1 MGLVAKHW
9 CEWRQVDPSLAS
21 ASGRDTW
28 TYQESCKFDDD
39 ELFHETL
46 QPINDS
52 SFPRNFISIPRNSD
66 GQPLAM
72 NQTPPSSLIVW
83 HSNGR
88 GAWVRDLEI
97 ISLPDML
104 YHFRHERTAAA
115 LHQQWLRMPIVS
127 RRSHPNRASQ
137 GRAHQAWEP
146 HQAQG
151 SSSSAPKAIVQ
162 PMASGNDQPMA
173 IRATAHPLG
182 SMSKWPGTNT
192 GTGQS
197 QTAVPPLTP
206 APPRPPPR
214 HPPPPVPP
222 PPRRSMPVEE
232 VGQEHSGQPKSL
244 VCPVSMDDDSRK
256 KKRKWES
263 VELDSSPSPSL

>member
-1 MGLVAKHW
+1 MRPFNQSTTPAS
-9 CEWRQVDPSLAS
+9 DATSLAFPKTLMVS
-21 ASGRDTW
+21 LWRW
-28 TYQESCKFDDD
+28 TRRQ
-39 ELFHETL
+39 T
-46 QPINDS
+46 
-52 SFPRNFISIPRNSD
+52 R
-66 GQPLAM
+66 PL
-72 NQTPPSSLIVW
+72 SLIVW

-97 ISLPDML
+97 ISLPGML
-104 YHFRHERTAAA
+104 YHFRHEHTAAA

-182 SMSKWPGTNT
+182 SMSKWPGKDT
-192 GTGQS
+192 QA
-197 QTAVPPLTP
+197 QVRAKL
-206 APPRPPPR
+206 RCCR
-214 HPPPPVPP
+214 
-222 PPRRSMPVEE
+222 
-232 VGQEHSGQPKSL
+232 
-244 VCPVSMDDDSRK
+244 
-256 KKRKWES
+256 
-263 VELDSSPSPSL
+263 